1 MCTGSLSPWPS
12 HMCSGGSLSCRGWGC
27 TAVHLAAA
35 ACAIAPRKRGARVCC
50 GLACRR
56 RWLACWCLTRV
67 LPPLTN
73 HLLQLVGI
81 LGFYLNEQPR
91 QSLTKVRCMYSH
103 RHVNTTHADGVA
115 VTEKVRSRLLASRA
129 TPEDVHQ
136 LFLLLGPGLTDVS
149 LPLVAL
155 LENWYLVQYSRVV
168 RRRQVAPPCS

>member
-1 MCTGSLSPWPS
+1 
-12 HMCSGGSLSCRGWGC
+12 
-27 TAVHLAAA
+27 
-35 ACAIAPRKRGARVCC
+35 
-50 GLACRR
+50 
-56 RWLACWCLTRV
+56 
-67 LPPLTN
+67 
-73 HLLQLVGI
+73 
-81 LGFYLNEQPR
+81 
-91 QSLTKVRCMYSH
+91 MYSH

-168 RRRQVAPPCS
+168 RR